1 MLPLVNT
8 VVAVVVW
15 HLLAAVGWGRTGY
28 LRIALCIVIVAG
40 CGYGVVDSLAELRHS
55 GMTWDVYASDR
66 QANAELDRLLWG
78 LQDSRP
84 GPVVVINGPNRL
96 IPLWRARAT
105 TLAIHTIPAECQSL
119 GHLASVIERTAAD
132 YLIVDALV
140 VQRRACL
147 QKIFRLRDEDSFE
160 SVGEVPSMHL
170 TADYSVGRQRI
181 MIFERER

>member
-1 MLPLVNT
+1 M
-8 VVAVVVW
+8 
-15 HLLAAVGWGRTGY
+15 
-28 LRIALCIVIVAG
+28 
-40 CGYGVVDSLAELRHS
+40 VDSLAELRHS